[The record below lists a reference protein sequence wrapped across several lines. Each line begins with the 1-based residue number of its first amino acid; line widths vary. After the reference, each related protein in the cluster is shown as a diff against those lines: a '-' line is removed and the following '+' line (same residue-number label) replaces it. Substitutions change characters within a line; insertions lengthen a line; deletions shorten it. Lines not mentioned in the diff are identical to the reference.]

1 MSEYQRLFTIHVEHD
16 FFDQGAGSRIRFEPT
31 QDCAVFMQRE
41 NILARKNP
49 DGIEIW
55 IETGDAKN
63 KGTSTEKWNF
73 SFAAFSDDA
82 LLNFYTDWPKPLPL
96 CFKNS
101 GEATANAREQL
112 LAEEIVNGNTTQK
125 KTAISTKEPLF
136 HVSVTDDF
144 QVNAGK
150 LNTKEFWIQLA
161 ARPMHWK
168 YFFSGALAS
177 RKLKIIDLNSSNED
191 EGIRFSPSSQAVGKT
206 SVAFVSEAA
215 LPMRSIPSQRFQ
227 LCEEGVTGKVLMKRL
242 PNANVQHI
250 GKERRPDGHSF
261 VVAEIYIHQ

>member
-1 MSEYQRLFTIHVEHD
+1 MSEYQRLFTVYVRHD
-16 FFDQGAGSRIRFEPT
+16 FFDQGAGSHIRFEPT
-31 QDCAVFMQRE
+31 QDCANFMQRE
-41 NILARKNP
+41 NLLLRNNP
-49 DGIEIW
+49 DGVEIW
-55 IETGDAKN
+55 LETRDVEN
-63 KGTSTEKWNF
+63 NGTPTEKWNF
-73 SFAAFSDDA
+73 TFAVFSDDA
-82 LLNFYTDWPKPLPL
+82 LMNFYTDWPKLQPL

-101 GEATANAREQL
+101 GKTTTNVSEL
-112 LAEEIVNGNTTQK
+112 LHAEEIASGNTSQK
-125 KTAISTKEPLF
+125 SAYVNTKEPLF

-144 QVNAGK
+144 QVNTKKFDA
-150 LNTKEFWIQLA
+150 KEFVIQLA

-191 EGIRFSPSSQAVGKT
+191 EGIRFTPSSQVVSKT

-215 LPMRSIPSQRFQ
+215 LPMRSIPSQRLQ

>member
-1 MSEYQRLFTIHVEHD
+1 MSEYQRLFTIYVRHD
-16 FFDQGAGSRIRFEPT
+16 FFDQGAGTHIRFEPT
-31 QDCAVFMQRE
+31 KECALFMQRE
-41 NILARKNP
+41 NILLRKSS
-49 DGIEIW
+49 DSVEIW
-55 IETGDAKN
+55 LETSEIEN
-63 KGTSTEKWNF
+63 QVTSTGKWNF
-73 SFAAFSDDA
+73 CFAVFSDDP
-82 LLNFYTDWPKPLPL
+82 LMNFYTRWPMPLPL

-101 GEATANAREQL
+101 TATADSVNEL
-112 LAEEIVNGNTTQK
+112 LHAEEMVSENVAK
-125 KTAISTKEPLF
+125 KSAYVSTKEPLF
-136 HVSVTDDF
+136 LVSITDDF
-144 QVNAGK
+144 PV
-150 LNTKEFWIQLA
+150 NTKKIAAREFGIQLE
-161 ARPMHWK
+161 ARPIHWK

-191 EGIRFSPSSQAVGKT
+191 EGIRFIPSSQVVSKT

>member
-1 MSEYQRLFTIHVEHD
+1 MSEYLRLFTVYVRHD
-16 FFDQGAGSRIRFEPT
+16 FFDQGAGTHIRFEPT
-31 QDCAVFMQRE
+31 KECALFMQRE
-41 NILARKNP
+41 NILLRKCP
-49 DGIEIW
+49 DGAEIW
-55 IETGDAKN
+55 LETRDVEN
-63 KGTSTEKWNF
+63 NRTRTEKWNF
-73 SFAAFSDDA
+73 SFAAFSDDP
-82 LLNFYTDWPKPLPL
+82 LMNFYTVWPIPLPL

-101 GEATANAREQL
+101 PAMTDGVSEL
-112 LAEEIVNGNTTQK
+112 LQAEEMVNENAAK
-125 KTAISTKEPLF
+125 KNAYVSTKEPLF
-136 HVSVTDDF
+136 QVSITDDF
-144 QVNAGK
+144 SVNTRKIDAR
-150 LNTKEFWIQLA
+150 EFRIQLE
-161 ARPMHWK
+161 ARPIHWK

-177 RKLKIIDLNSSNED
+177 RKLKIIDLNSSNEG
-191 EGIRFSPSSQAVGKT
+191 EGIRFIPSSQVVSKT